1 MFWGVLSVR
10 PLLDISLFSFSFFQP
25 PTLAGAVVLLNP
37 GKRTK
42 TLITGFS
49 DLTTFRFTLE
59 WFIRLQ
65 PVPRYGTSRYPLY
78 ILPPPP
84 LRYILS
90 SLFAFFSRDT
100 ELYVFCF
107 VRHGKSLLS
116 RLYRPLSFFFFAKIG
131 DLQMTRFLAPLDIAP
146 FVFFQIRFGRVRLNI
161 VQFAADFYYF
171 LVRRARLSRFYC
183 AALCWRCSFYMY
195 SVCILTMFPPV

>member
-1 MFWGVLSVR
+1 MPCSTITSNIYLAYFMFSTRERQFHYNKYCTIFPVEKYCVCFGVLSVR

-65 PVPRYGTSRYPLY
+65 PVPWYGTSRYPLY

-116 RLYRPLSFFFFAKIG
+116 RLYRPLSFFFLRKSGI
-131 DLQMTRFLAPLDIAP
+131 
-146 FVFFQIRFGRVRLNI
+146 
-161 VQFAADFYYF
+161 YKW
-171 LVRRARLSRFYC
+171 RAS
-183 AALCWRCSFYMY
+183 
-195 SVCILTMFPPV
+195 